1 MAMNKTI
8 SALWVA
14 LAVILAPSA
23 VAATPEAAGVPSLA
37 PMLNEITP
45 GVVNIAVRSHALE
58 ASDNPLLNDPFFRR
72 FFNAPKQRERRTQA
86 TGSGVIVDAA
96 QGFVLTNNHVV
107 ANADAIEVTTKDNR
121 HFA

>member
-1 MAMNKTI
+1 MRKTI
-8 SALWVA
+8 RAFGVA
-14 LAVILAPSA
+14 LAVILARPA
-23 VAATPEAAGVPSLA
+23 VAAIPEAAGVPSLA

-45 GVVNIAVRSHALE
+45 GVVNIAVRSRAPE

-72 FFNAPKQRERRTQA
+72 FFNAPKQRERHTQA

-107 ANADAIEVTTKDNR
+107 ANAEAIEVTTHANPP
-121 HFA
+121 